1 MHTAE
6 TMSQHEG
13 LDDEGLDDDAVVKKH
28 EELYEQMQ
36 AQDLVMMRTTE
47 ELLAKA
53 QKMRSVLL
61 SAPKQNDKSKVQK
74 HSAMV
79 SEAQHL
85 VSNLE
90 DQVRQQKAN
99 AAKRVAAPARAT
111 TASQEDN
118 ALQAAIAASL
128 ITAQVDLAKLATGF
142 EVGARVIV
150 CEIEAWEFLAR
161 LNGIFGTVVEQDLYK
176 DSFRVRLDSKGLM
189 WLPRKRLRP
198 AGAATAGAATAARAH
213 AVERVAEESQH
224 VTEDKELE
232 EYALHAAITASLITA
247 QEAQAAASVES
258 RQRQA
263 APGAASAPRPQRP
276 PWKAGDRVRLVNVN
290 RIIAHL
296 NGETGIVT
304 DTVLKADGRTSV
316 RVKLDSEDPRSL
328 RSSWYAADSLEPE

>member
-128 ITAQVDLAKLATGF
+128 ITAQ
-142 EVGARVIV
+142 
-150 CEIEAWEFLAR
+150 
-161 LNGIFGTVVEQDLYK
+161 
-176 DSFRVRLDSKGLM
+176 
-189 WLPRKRLRP
+189 
-198 AGAATAGAATAARAH
+198 
-213 AVERVAEESQH
+213 
-224 VTEDKELE
+224 EDETP
-232 EYALHAAITASLITA
+232 HT
-247 QEAQAAASVES
+247 
-258 RQRQA
+258 
-263 APGAASAPRPQRP
+263 
-276 PWKAGDRVRLVNVN
+276 
-290 RIIAHL
+290 IA
-296 NGETGIVT
+296 
-304 DTVLKADGRTSV
+304 
-316 RVKLDSEDPRSL
+316 
-328 RSSWYAADSLEPE
+328 